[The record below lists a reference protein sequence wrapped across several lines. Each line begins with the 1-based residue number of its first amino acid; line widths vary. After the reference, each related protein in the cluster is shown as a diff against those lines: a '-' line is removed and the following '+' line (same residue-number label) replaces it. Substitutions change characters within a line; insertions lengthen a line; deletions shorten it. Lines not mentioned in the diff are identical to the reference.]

1 MTCSPVELNLL
12 FSQAIVVR
20 TVAISYN
27 VELLPTC
34 KCWICV
40 CVHCGIRDVFTV
52 QVVCK
57 GRGGGGVGSG

>member
-1 MTCSPVELNLL
+1 MCM
-12 FSQAIVVR
+12 
-20 TVAISYN
+20 
-27 VELLPTC
+27 
-34 KCWICV
+34 CV